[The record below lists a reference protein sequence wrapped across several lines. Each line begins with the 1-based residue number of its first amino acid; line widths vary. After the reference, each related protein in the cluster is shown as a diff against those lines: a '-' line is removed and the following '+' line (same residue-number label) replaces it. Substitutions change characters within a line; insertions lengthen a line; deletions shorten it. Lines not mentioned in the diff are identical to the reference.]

1 MKSFLCV
8 WVALLLLQGCA
19 SQKVTESDKK
29 LVVDASKI
37 EALMT
42 SSLSYEPSSALE
54 ALAEVNNSLTNRF
67 NNGLTKRYMNKPVQ
81 QTRRIENAMR
91 RGVLKGLLDDSG
103 DVEMAYVYSVF
114 LQLDDYGRLPD
125 RVAEA
130 LNFDFLS
137 PENRKDLEALQSSD
151 DRPVFYEAIYEYA
164 VKQGASD
171 LQQVVLE
178 KALIGR
184 FRPLESAS
192 KNPIDRAINYAG
204 NLIAVH
210 GGDSEL
216 AQSVAAAA
224 AGSGKGLL
232 ALSMA
237 FENGSNGL
245 EKNDRRAFDYLI
257 RAADVGYQPAQT
269 KVINQ
274 VLSSSTSA
282 LATNPQLL
290 AAAGRYVESGSEA
303 SQKIRLSKALVSRD
317 KEQLAELASG
327 GSTKAKEALIAIK
340 AEEVRYA
347 KAQKKRALVSV
358 VTKANTG
365 QWRRI
370 NLEELEQSI
379 KELDVMGIDPGLKPF
394 AQLVL
399 RLSR

>member
-1 MKSFLCV
+1 
-8 WVALLLLQGCA
+8 
-19 SQKVTESDKK
+19 
-29 LVVDASKI
+29 
-37 EALMT
+37 
-42 SSLSYEPSSALE
+42 
-54 ALAEVNNSLTNRF
+54 
-67 NNGLTKRYMNKPVQ
+67 
-81 QTRRIENAMR
+81 
-91 RGVLKGLLDDSG
+91 
-103 DVEMAYVYSVF
+103 
-114 LQLDDYGRLPD
+114 
-125 RVAEA
+125 
-130 LNFDFLS
+130 
-137 PENRKDLEALQSSD
+137 
-151 DRPVFYEAIYEYA
+151 
-164 VKQGASD
+164 
-171 LQQVVLE
+171 
-178 KALIGR
+178 
-184 FRPLESAS
+184 
-192 KNPIDRAINYAG
+192 
-204 NLIAVH
+204 
-210 GGDSEL
+210 
-216 AQSVAAAA
+216 
-224 AGSGKGLL
+224 L